1 MENINA
7 LYKALEQADAD
18 GNTAVAQQL
27 ADQIR
32 TLSIEETT
40 VEKPV
45 DVTQPLTTKPLV
57 TKPFVPVTK
66 EDINVLYQELEQA
79 DAAGDIALAQQLADQ
94 IRALPT
100 EETPSTTAPPKV
112 KPAVTAA
119 PINVMGQQFTPEE
132 YAKYSGMPIAAK
144 PGEQAK
150 GEFSG
155 NFGIGLYNL
164 ASNLALAWGKATGNT
179 EQAEIEAKRLK
190 EYGEKTYTPTDKSF
204 KEDPIAKIQQLAGGS
219 APYMIGTIAASMGS
233 AGLGLTGLAGTALP
247 FLTSAT
253 QFVGSNLQR
262 QIDTGKKLEEAK
274 LSKAVPAAL
283 FQASLDVLGLKYIP
297 YVKNLFKAGGKEITD
312 EAAKQIIQ
320 KSIVRQAGDKI
331 VDTGKGIIIEGST
344 EAGQQFIERLQAGL
358 SINNPEAMQ
367 EYSDSFFGGAILAGG
382 MGLSGNVIEA
392 IASKIPEQKQLEK
405 EAEIE
410 AKPDTTTEKRPSRET
425 LKRQFLKNAEAKANE
440 INKAKVAD
448 INLPT
453 ITQTGADADQGKLFN
468 VVGGPSV
475 EVGKPIIVGAL
486 DDTTLTSWGLG
497 KNSKAY
503 KKLIGKDVSL
513 PDNRALLDE
522 ALEEHPGKINEQ
534 AVDTYKSLI
543 EQQETEAPDGRLD
556 LGTTRISDAVLGG
569 QKYGTPSGIA
579 GRYGPTTDISGG
591 ITRVDQEGET
601 DVNAPLVEETKPL
614 ETIKGPE
621 ARAKAPTLAGGER
634 LLTIQELLNDPNPQQ
649 RKAARR
655 KFIELF
661 KRDETNELIKEGAKL
676 EREERAKYANLK
688 KTQYPIVDQSTNLA
702 NILETLQD
710 KPTYL
715 IQDLRNTNVLEAER
729 NELNQNA
736 RDYLLAESLRNKFKK
751 KMTVE
756 ERAALEQ
763 EGEAVAKAETA
774 LPTEEMTEVEDQFAL
789 PKEEP
794 LEARGQIQETG
805 ETPESIESTFQK
817 QYGKN
822 VRLAKQRGLL
832 NFLKDASEL
841 PPEIGQV
848 SPTTKAVYYKGK
860 GYFITNRI
868 TKENAPRML
877 LHEIGVHYGLEGM
890 LGSANYKR
898 IVKQIKQN
906 HLTDKELKAAWDNT
920 LETYPELAENSDNFM
935 QEVIAKIGETA
946 PNNTIFRQIVGYIK
960 QFLSKL
966 GYGWDVNKI
975 TVDDIRDMVQQS
987 VRMSLAGKIKGIQPD
1002 LTMASEETGAP
1013 RPTYYSA
1020 LSRVITNAQF
1030 KNNVSIQSGE
1040 QWVNWL
1046 NSKTSEA
1053 GVKRDELEFSGLIE
1067 FLELNKSEKFNKQDI
1082 LNYLN
1087 DNGTKVN
1094 EYMYGEGE
1102 GSSYSDKDK
1111 EAWIQEGVDDY
1122 IDSQKDDLYSQ
1133 AYDQAADNF
1142 DFPYYVK
1149 EENVTDADG
1158 NKAYRVYMEGYPTSP
1173 IDDTYYFSEDE
1184 AQEAVDIENNTGI
1197 ESYAEEL
1204 HDSLIAD
1211 LYERADIVR
1220 EELADQWDEDHENVR
1235 TRYLDWT
1242 MEGGDRKY
1250 TEVVI
1255 ALQNPKKGTVFSHQH
1270 WPDISN
1276 PIAHYRVN
1284 ARTDIK
1290 GNNVLFV
1297 EEIQSDWAQAPKK
1310 LRKKHIIELA
1320 EKFKVDPK
1328 QIAKFVPGDW
1338 GFRRKFTPEQ
1348 EKEYDNIVNKLYE
1361 FKDAKKQL
1369 SGDISKLLYFR
1380 NEFADIIDKEVRKRV
1395 GPKDANEVEYDMTRY
1410 DYMKRVLNRDLRE
1423 TTTASGYKIDTS
1435 IIKEILNEPIVKNN
1449 FDQYHINQNTL
1460 DKLLY
1465 KEEQLVEK
1473 IKDLESKKQALSQ
1486 SGKIDKGP
1494 FVQDTEAWSN
1504 LVLKNIIRFAAERG
1518 YDKVAFVNGK
1528 QAAFKGGKA
1537 ERIDEVFGTR
1547 NADNTFTIYATLKDG
1562 GGRSRTL
1569 ENIRDLDLEDYVGGL
1584 ADKMRS
1590 LKVGETDGW
1599 DAGELKLPAQGMVE
1613 FYDHYIPRYAAK
1625 LIKKIGGNQLE
1636 KIELI
1641 PPSQDRPEDEKVGK
1655 QIGFTVT
1662 STMKDKAMAGQPLF
1676 ARASKK
1682 ELDEDLKKSGTVGKE
1697 EKGFPTLGERFIAAP
1712 LQTIDELIADFRKSF
1727 FSFDAAQNNKMIR
1740 VARQIKLPETE
1751 IAKMIQASR
1760 VSQAVKADQ
1769 LADMWMVHGGMEYD
1783 PESFSFFIKDLANS
1797 MSTIRDDLKVL
1808 AKKYKVSEYEM
1819 YQYGNA
1825 AFVSARSADLIRHN
1839 NRLYRRVVKLL
1850 ADGKT
1855 TQAKKAA
1862 DNYKLVHQTP
1872 AEIKRGLKFFT
1883 TIPELKKLKKVWNI
1897 NRSRLMNIA
1906 VENGLYTREQAD
1918 DLLDIIDYVPFFRDK
1933 QVEARKALNEFPR
1946 GLLDAAQAKRL
1957 KGSYQPVN
1965 NVFDN
1970 MERWA
1975 RYIIKKS
1982 INNKA
1987 AQEKI
1992 KYYSKIIPDDI
2003 KILKSGRSATG
2014 NTVAVWQEGK
2024 VVKYEFQGYDGESMV
2039 DGFTGME
2046 PATMAPGAAFTRPFN
2061 EFLRAQIVL
2070 EPLFNLAQIPMDLFN
2085 AMFSSGVNVGLAI
2098 PLQVMKEIVFTPLG
2112 ISSARKYL
2120 TARGITG
2127 KRDFNS
2133 EYDRIDINAM
2143 KEVKELS
2150 KTGKL
2155 IEYILAPPK
2164 ALLKGAKFLGM
2175 ASDNVIRQ
2183 AVFSQIMLET
2193 GNKARAT
2200 YAADEIINF
2209 RRTGS
2214 SSTINLV
2221 RQNAI
2226 FVNANLQAMNISYGT
2241 IMFSDITNDRKVVQ
2255 IRRLLLNG
2263 AQVIMAGLAIV
2274 AINSDDDDYKKL
2286 DPKDRDNSIV
2296 IPGTG
2301 GYKLPLRGDI
2311 LTLIFKILPEHLYNR
2326 YIEESEDSEKMKKA
2340 LSVAFKRALA
2350 TPSALPSYL
2359 TFFIEQS
2366 LNFDFVTG
2374 RPLRGRAQEDLE
2386 ADLQY
2391 SNKYTSQFA
2400 RAVTDLTKDT
2410 WYEVSPIGV
2419 QHFMNRWLAST
2430 SMLVGLFT
2438 NSIIASMRGEILPT
2452 QTIREKLLQIPNMG
2466 KFLSKEEN
2474 TRNINDFYELSQ
2486 LVDAAVQSANRYKSN
2501 DIEKYKEFLNKDNK
2515 LALISLRKELAN
2527 IRRDLSNI
2535 REYENKIY
2543 ASRDTG
2549 KWTPQTKKNELMR
2562 LEAVRQKMLGHEVQV
2577 KDGIDRRIQ
2586 NMRKQGGL

>member
-1 MENINA
+1 MEDLNA
-7 LYKALEQADAD
+7 LYKALEQADAAGD
-18 GNTAVAQQL
+18 TESAQQL
-27 ADQIR
+27 ADYIR
-32 TLSIEETT
+32 SLPTEE
-40 VEKPV
+40 PAV
-45 DVTQPLTTKPLV
+45 DVTQPPSIKPI
-57 TKPFVPVTK
+57 T
-66 EDINVLYQELEQA
+66 
-79 DAAGDIALAQQLADQ
+79 
-94 IRALPT
+94 
-100 EETPSTTAPPKV
+100 V
-112 KPAVTAA
+112 KPVA
-119 PINVMGQQFTPEE
+119 PATPIDVMGQQFTPEE
-132 YAKYSGMPIAAK
+132 YARYSGMPIAAK

-150 GEFSG
+150 GAFSG
-155 NFGIGLYNL
+155 SFGRSIYNL
-164 ASNLALAWGKATGNT
+164 AADLVIAHGRAIGDPEEAEAT
-179 EQAEIEAKRLK
+179 AKRLR
-190 EYGEKTYTPTDKSF
+190 EYGERTYTDTTKGW
-204 KEDPIAKIQQLAGGS
+204 KEDPIAKIQELAGGS
-219 APYMIGTIAASMGS
+219 APYMMGPIVAALGGTAAGV
-233 AGLGLTGLAGTALP
+233 TGLAATAAP
-247 FLTSAT
+247 MAISAL
-253 QFVGSNLQR
+253 QFTGSNLQR
-262 QIDTGKKLEEAK
+262 QMEDNKKLADTNL
-274 LSKAVPAAL
+274 LSAGLTAIPQAAL
-283 FQASLDVLGLKYIP
+283 DQIGFRFIP
-297 YVKNLFKAGGKEITD
+297 GIKKLFGAAGRKITD
-312 EAAKQIIQ
+312 EAAQELVK
-320 KSIVRQAGDKI
+320 KSILAKAGEKI
-331 VDTGKGIIIEGST
+331 LTTGEGMAIEGGT
-344 EAGQQFIERLQAGL
+344 EAAQQLLERLQAGL
-358 SINNPEAMQ
+358 SITDAAARK
-367 EYSDSFFGGAILAGG
+367 EYFDSFVGGAALVG
-382 MGLSGNVIEA
+382 A
-392 IASKIPEQKQLEK
+392 ISIPSQAVESISSRLPEKPVEEK

-410 AKPDTTTEKRPSRET
+410 AEPIPTTEKRPSRDT
-425 LKRQFLKNAEAKANE
+425 LKRQFLKDAEEKANE
-440 INKAKVAD
+440 INRVKEEEAAKLKAAQTQQ
-448 INLPT
+448 T
-453 ITQTGADADQGKLFN
+453 ITQAADLETTLPEDTN
-468 VVGGPSV
+468 VITP
-475 EVGKPIIVGAL
+475 A
-486 DDTTLTSWGLG
+486 TLTSWGIK
-497 KNSKAY
+497 KNSNAFKVLKGVDASTPEGRDLVEKTLEAY
-503 KKLIGKDVSL
+503 PGKLNEDAVNTFTS
-513 PDNRALLDE
+513 LLDQKKE
-522 ALEEHPGKINEQ
+522 
-534 AVDTYKSLI
+534 
-543 EQQETEAPDGRLD
+543 EAPDARID

-569 QKYGTPSGIA
+569 QKYGTPSGA
-579 GRYGPTTDISGG
+579 PGRYGPTTDISGG
-591 ITRVDQEGET
+591 ITRVDQAGEGAG
-601 DVNAPLVEETKPL
+601 DVTL
-614 ETIKGPE
+614 KGSE
-621 ARAKAPTLAGGER
+621 ARAKPETLKGGER
-634 LLTIQELLNDPNPQQ
+634 LLSIQELLNDPNPQQ
-649 RKAARR
+649 RRAARR
-655 KFIELF
+655 SFVDWF
-661 KRDETNELIKEGAKL
+661 KTQKTNELIKEGAKL
-676 EREERAKYANLK
+676 EREERAKFANLK
-688 KTQYPIVDQSTNLA
+688 KTEYPIVDQSTNLA
-702 NILETLQD
+702 NILGTLKD
-710 KPTYL
+710 KPNYL
-715 IQDLRNTNVLEAER
+715 IEDLKNPDVPDAER
-729 NELNQNA
+729 QELNQHA
-736 RDYLLAESLRNKFKK
+736 RDYLLAESLRNKYKVR
-751 KMTVE
+751 MTPE
-756 ERAALEQ
+756 EVAALEK
-763 EGEAVAKAETA
+763 EGETVTRKEKPLSEDEFKDLQDEFLARQTR
-774 LPTEEMTEVEDQFAL
+774 EEG
-789 PKEEP
+789 P
-794 LEARGQIQETG
+794 LEARGEIQETG
-805 ETPESIESTFQK
+805 ETPDTIEQEFQK

-860 GYFITNRI
+860 GYFIANRI

-890 LGSANYKR
+890 LGTANYKR
-898 IVKQIKQN
+898 VVKQIKQN
-906 HLTDKELKAAWDNT
+906 HLTDKELKAAWDST

-946 PNNTIFRQIVGYIK
+946 PNNSIFRQIVGYIK

-975 TVDDIRDMVQQS
+975 TADDIRDMVQHS
-987 VRMSLAGKIKGIQPD
+987 VRMSLAGKVKGIEPD
-1002 LTMASEETGAP
+1002 LTMAAEEIGAP
-1013 RPTYYSA
+1013 RPTYFSQ

-1030 KNNVSIQSGE
+1030 KNNVSTQSGE

-1053 GVKRDELEFSGLIE
+1053 GVKRDELEFSGLLE
-1067 FLELNKSEKFNKQDI
+1067 FLELNKTEKFNKQDI

-1087 DNGTKVN
+1087 ENGTKVN

-1102 GSSYSDKDK
+1102 GTSYSDKDK
-1111 EAWIQEGVDDY
+1111 DEWVQEGVDEW
-1122 IDSQKDDLYSQ
+1122 IDSRIDNLYTQ
-1133 AYDQAADNF
+1133 AYEEAVENF

-1158 NKAYRVYMEGYPTSP
+1158 NKGYRVYMEGYPEGP

-1184 AQEAVDIENNTGI
+1184 AQRIVDEENNTGI
-1197 ESYAEEL
+1197 ESYAEEI
-1204 HDSLIAD
+1204 HDRLVSELNDQA
-1211 LYERADIVR
+1211 EVVR
-1220 EELADQWDEDHENVR
+1220 EELADHWDEDHENVR

-1242 MEGGDRKY
+1242 LEGGDKKY

-1310 LRKKHIIELA
+1310 LRKKHITELS
-1320 EKFKVDPK
+1320 EKFKVDFK

-1338 GFRRKFTPEQ
+1338 GFRRTFTKEQ
-1348 EKEYDNIVNKLYE
+1348 AQEYD
-1361 FKDAKKQL
+1361 
-1369 SGDISKLLYFR
+1369 DISTRLQNYREEKAKLSDQIYKFI
-1380 NEFADIIDKEVRKRV
+1380 EFEKRLFDYIEYEVRKILYSKIASNTNIS
-1395 GPKDANEVEYDMTRY
+1395 KDLTPEEKAKAKNSLMSIHKQQFELTRRAY
-1410 DYMKRVLNRDLRE
+1410 LKRVLNQDVR
-1423 TTTASGYKIDTS
+1423 SGYRVNGFAIDEN
-1435 IIKEILNEPIVKNN
+1435 IIKEILNQPGVKENLN
-1449 FDQYHINQNTL
+1449 QYEKNEL
-1460 DKLLY
+1460 AKDKLLY
-1465 KEEQLVEK
+1465 QEEQLIEK
-1473 IKDLESKKQALSQ
+1473 INDLTLKKQSLSQ
-1486 SGKIDKGP
+1486 AGKIEKGP

-1590 LKVGETDGW
+1590 LEVGETDGW
-1599 DAGELKLPAQGMVE
+1599 DAEELKLPAQGMVE
-1613 FYDHYIPRYAAK
+1613 FYDRYIPRYAAK
-1625 LIKKIGGNQLE
+1625 LIKKLGGTQLE
-1636 KIELI
+1636 TIELI

-1662 STMKDKAMAGQPLF
+1662 SAMKEKAMAGQPLF
-1676 ARASKK
+1676 ARASKE

-1697 EKGFPTLGERFIAAP
+1697 EKGFPTLSERFAEAP
-1712 LQTIDELIADFRKSF
+1712 LKTTDELIADFRKNF
-1727 FSFDAAQNNKMIR
+1727 FSFDAAINNKILIAMR
-1740 VARQIKLPETE
+1740 QQGMSNKDVAR
-1751 IAKMIQASR
+1751 MIQESR
-1760 VSQAVKADQ
+1760 ISQAVKADHI
-1769 LADMWMVHGGMEYD
+1769 ADMWMVHGGIEYD
-1783 PESFSFFIKDLANS
+1783 SESFSFFIKDLSNS
-1797 MSTIRDDLKVL
+1797 MSTIRETLKAL

-1825 AFVSARSADLIRHN
+1825 AFVSARSRDLMNFNQKLQRK
-1839 NRLYRRVVKLL
+1839 VVKLL

-1855 TQAKKAA
+1855 AQARKEA
-1862 DNYKLVHQTP
+1862 DKYKLVHQTP

-1897 NRSRLMNIA
+1897 NRSRLMNVA

-1975 RYIIKKS
+1975 RYTIKKS

-1992 KYYSKIIPDDI
+1992 KYYSKYLPDDI
-2003 KILKSGRSATG
+2003 KVLKAGRSATG

-2024 VVKYEFQGYDGESMV
+2024 VVRYEFQGYDGESMV

-2085 AMFSSGVNVGLAI
+2085 AMFSSGVNISIAI
-2098 PLQVMKEIVFTPLG
+2098 PLQVMKELVYTPLG

-2133 EYDRIDINAM
+2133 EYDRIDINGM
-2143 KEVKELS
+2143 KEVKEAS
-2150 KTGKL
+2150 KSGKL

-2164 ALLKGAKFLGM
+2164 AALKGLKFLGM
-2175 ASDNVIRQ
+2175 VSDNIVRQ
-2183 AVFSQIMLET
+2183 AVYSQVLLET
-2193 GNKARAT
+2193 GDQARAT

-2214 SSTINLV
+2214 SSTINLI
-2221 RQNAI
+2221 RQNAV
-2226 FVNANLQAMNISYGT
+2226 FVNANLQAMNIAYGT
-2241 IMFSDITNDRKVVQ
+2241 IMLSDITNDHKLIQ
-2255 IRRLLLNG
+2255 LRRLLLNG

-2274 AINSDDDDYKKL
+2274 AINADDDDYKKL
-2286 DPKDRDNSIV
+2286 DPKDRDNSI
-2296 IPGTG
+2296 ILPGTG
-2301 GYKLPLRGDI
+2301 GFKLPLRGDI
-2311 LTLIFKILPEHLYNR
+2311 LTFFFKILPEHLYNR
-2326 YIEESEDSEKMKKA
+2326 YIEQSEDSEKMKKA

-2350 TPSALPSYL
+2350 VPSALPSYL

-2374 RPLRGRAQEDLE
+2374 RPLRGRSQEDLE
-2386 ADLQY
+2386 AELQY

-2410 WYEVSPIGV
+2410 PFEVSPISV

-2438 NSIIASMRGEILPT
+2438 NSIIANMRGEILPAK
-2452 QTIREKLLQIPNMG
+2452 TIRETLLQIPNMS

-2474 TRNINDFYELSQ
+2474 TRNINDFYELTQ
-2486 LVDAAVQSANRYKSN
+2486 LVDAAVQSANRYKSL
-2501 DIEKYKEFLNKDNK
+2501 DYDKFIEFQNKDNK
-2515 LALISLRKELAN
+2515 AALIDLRKELAT
-2527 IRRDLSNI
+2527 IRRDLQNL
-2535 REYENKIY
+2535 REWENKVI
-2543 ASRDTG
+2543 ASKDRG
-2549 KWTPQTKKNELMR
+2549 QWTPQTKKIELDR
-2562 LEAVRQKMLGHEVQV
+2562 IETARQDILGHEQQV
-2577 KDGIDRRIQ
+2577 ADGIDRRIQ
-2586 NMRKQGGL
+2586 NLRKQGGL

>member
-1 MENINA
+1 MEDLKE
-7 LYKALEQADAD
+7 LYRVLEQLDAEGD
-18 GNTAVAQQL
+18 TDSVSQLIPYIKQVEAAQ
-27 ADQIR
+27 
-32 TLSIEETT
+32 T
-40 VEKPV
+40 
-45 DVTQPLTTKPLV
+45 TQPTETAIDVTKPLPDL
-57 TKPFVPVTK
+57 TKPPTLKPV
-66 EDINVLYQELEQA
+66 IPQ
-79 DAAGDIALAQQLADQ
+79 
-94 IRALPT
+94 
-100 EETPSTTAPPKV
+100 SKV
-112 KPAVTAA
+112 D
-119 PINVMGQQFTPEE
+119 VMGQQFTPEE

-150 GEFSG
+150 GAFSG
-155 NFGIGLYNL
+155 SFGRSIYNL
-164 ASNLALAWGKATGNT
+164 AADLAIAYGRSIGNPEEAEAT
-179 EQAEIEAKRLK
+179 AKRLR
-190 EYGEKTYTPTDKSF
+190 EYGAKTYTDTTKGW
-204 KEDPIAKIQQLAGGS
+204 KEDPIAKIQELAGGS
-219 APYMIGTIAASMGS
+219 APYMIGPIAAALGGTA
-233 AGLGLTGLAGTALP
+233 AGVTGLAATAAP
-247 FLTSAT
+247 MVVSAL
-253 QFVGSNLQR
+253 QFTGSNLQR
-262 QIDTGKKLEEAK
+262 QMEDNKKLADTNL
-274 LSKAVPAAL
+274 LSAGLTAIPQAAL
-283 FQASLDVLGLKYIP
+283 DQIGFRFIP
-297 YVKNLFKAGGKEITD
+297 GIKRLFGAAGKDITD
-312 EAAKQIIQ
+312 EAAQQ
-320 KSIVRQAGDKI
+320 LLNKSILSKAGEKI
-331 VDTGKGIIIEGST
+331 LTTGEGMAIEGGT
-344 EAGQQFIERLQAGL
+344 ETAQQLLERLQAGL
-358 SINNPEAMQ
+358 SITDAAARK
-367 EYSDSFFGGAILAGG
+367 EYFDSFVGGAALVG
-382 MGLSGNVIEA
+382 A
-392 IASKIPEQKQLEK
+392 ISIPSQAVQSISSRLPEKPAEEK

-410 AKPDTTTEKRPSRET
+410 AAPDTTTEKRPSRET

-534 AVDTYKSLI
+534 AVDTYKSII

-591 ITRVDQEGET
+591 ITRVDQAGET

-661 KRDETNELIKEGAKL
+661 RRDETNELIKEGAKL

-710 KPTYL
+710 KPNYL
-715 IQDLRNTNVLEAER
+715 IQDLRNPNVLEAER

-794 LEARGQIQETG
+794 LEARGQIEETG
-805 ETPESIESTFQK
+805 ETPESIEGTFQK

-841 PPEIGQV
+841 PPEIGKV
-848 SPTTKAVYYKGK
+848 SPTTKAVYLKGK

-868 TKENAPRML
+868 TKADAPRML

-890 LGSANYKR
+890 LGTANYKR
-898 IVKQIKQN
+898 VVKQIKQN

-920 LETYPELAENSDNFM
+920 VQTYPEYAEGSDNFM
-935 QEVIAKIGETA
+935 QEVIANIGETA
-946 PNNTIFRQIVGYIK
+946 PNNSIFRQIVGYIK

-975 TVDDIRDMVQQS
+975 TADDIRDMVQQS
-987 VRMSLAGKIKGIQPD
+987 VRMSLAGKIKGIEPD
-1002 LTMASEETGAP
+1002 LTMASEEAGAL

-1053 GVKRDELEFSGLIE
+1053 GVKRDELEFSGLLE
-1067 FLELNKSEKFNKQDI
+1067 FLELNKSEKFNKQDL

-1087 DNGTKVN
+1087 ENGTKVN

-1133 AYDQAADNF
+1133 AYEQAADNF
-1142 DFPYYVK
+1142 DFPYYFK

-1211 LYERADIVR
+1211 LYERADTVR
-1220 EELADQWDEDHENVR
+1220 DELADQWDEDHANVR

-1348 EKEYDNIVNKLYE
+1348 EKEYDNLINKLYE

-1369 SGDISKLLYFR
+1369 SGEISKLLYFR
-1380 NEFADIIDKEVRKRV
+1380 NDFADIIDKEVRKRV

-1435 IIKEILNEPIVKNN
+1435 IIKEILNEPVVKNN

-1473 IKDLESKKQALSQ
+1473 INDLESKKQALSQ

-1537 ERIDEVFGTR
+1537 ERIDEVFGTK

-1599 DAGELKLPAQGMVE
+1599 DAGELKLPAQGMIE

-1625 LIKKIGGNQLE
+1625 LIKKLGGTQLE

-1682 ELDEDLKKSGTVGKE
+1682 ELDEDLKKSNTVGKVD
-1697 EKGFPTLGERFIAAP
+1697 KGFPTLGERFIAAP

-1855 TQAKKAA
+1855 AQAKKAA

-2003 KILKSGRSATG
+2003 KILKTGRSATG

-2085 AMFSSGVNVGLAI
+2085 AMFSSGVNVGIAI

-2214 SSTINLV
+2214 SSAINLV

-2274 AINSDDDDYKKL
+2274 AINADDDDYKKL

-2374 RPLRGRAQEDLE
+2374 RPLKGRSQEDLE

-2400 RAVTDLTKDT
+2400 RAVTDLTKDQ
-2410 WYEVSPIGV
+2410 WYEVTPIGV

-2438 NSIIASMRGEILPT
+2438 NSVIANMRGEILPT

-2486 LVDAAVQSANRYKSN
+2486 LVDAAVQSANKYKSN

>member
-1 MENINA
+1 MEDLKE
-7 LYKALEQADAD
+7 LYRVLEQLDAEGD
-18 GNTAVAQQL
+18 TDSVSQLIPYIKQVEAAQ
-27 ADQIR
+27 
-32 TLSIEETT
+32 T
-40 VEKPV
+40 
-45 DVTQPLTTKPLV
+45 TQPTETAIDVTKPLPDL
-57 TKPFVPVTK
+57 TKPPTLKPV
-66 EDINVLYQELEQA
+66 IPQ
-79 DAAGDIALAQQLADQ
+79 
-94 IRALPT
+94 
-100 EETPSTTAPPKV
+100 SKV
-112 KPAVTAA
+112 D
-119 PINVMGQQFTPEE
+119 VMGQQFTPEE
-132 YAKYSGMPIAAK
+132 YAIYSGMPIAAK

-150 GEFSG
+150 GAFSG
-155 NFGIGLYNL
+155 SFGRSIYNL
-164 ASNLALAWGKATGNT
+164 AADLAIAHGRSIGDPDAAEAT
-179 EQAEIEAKRLK
+179 AKRLR
-190 EYGEKTYTPTDKSF
+190 EYGARTYTDTAKGW
-204 KEDPIAKIQQLAGGS
+204 KEDPIAKIQELAGGS
-219 APYMIGTIAASMGS
+219 APYMIGPIAAALGGTA
-233 AGLGLTGLAGTALP
+233 AGATGLAATAAP
-247 FLTSAT
+247 MVVSAL
-253 QFVGSNLQR
+253 QFIGSNLQR
-262 QIDTGKKLEEAK
+262 QMEDNKKLADTNL
-274 LSKAVPAAL
+274 LSAGLTAIPQAAL
-283 FQASLDVLGLKYIP
+283 DQIGFRFIP
-297 YVKNLFKAGGKEITD
+297 GIKRLFGAAGKDITD
-312 EAAKQIIQ
+312 EAAQQ
-320 KSIVRQAGDKI
+320 LLNKSILSKAGEKI
-331 VDTGKGIIIEGST
+331 LTTGEGMAIEGGT
-344 EAGQQFIERLQAGL
+344 ETAQQLLERLQAGL
-358 SINNPEAMQ
+358 SITDAAARK
-367 EYSDSFFGGAILAGG
+367 EYFDSFVGGAALVG
-382 MGLSGNVIEA
+382 A
-392 IASKIPEQKQLEK
+392 ISIPSQAVQSISSRLPEKPAEEK

-410 AKPDTTTEKRPSRET
+410 AAPDTTTEKRPSRET

-591 ITRVDQEGET
+591 ITRVDQAGKT
-601 DVNAPLVEETKPL
+601 DVNATLVEETKPL

-621 ARAKAPTLAGGER
+621 AKAKPETLKGGER

-710 KPTYL
+710 KPNYL
-715 IQDLRNTNVLEAER
+715 IQDLRNPNVLEAER

-805 ETPESIESTFQK
+805 ETPESIEGTFQK

-841 PPEIGQV
+841 PPEIGPV

-987 VRMSLAGKIKGIQPD
+987 VRMSLAGKIKGIEPD
-1002 LTMASEETGAP
+1002 LTMASEEAGAP

-1030 KNNVSIQSGE
+1030 KNNVSTQSGE

-1053 GVKRDELEFSGLIE
+1053 GVKRDELEFSGLLE

-1102 GSSYSDKDK
+1102 GTSYSDKDK

-1133 AYDQAADNF
+1133 AYEQAADNF
-1142 DFPYYVK
+1142 DFPYYFK

-1211 LYERADIVR
+1211 LYEKADIVR
-1220 EELADQWDEDHENVR
+1220 DELADQWDEDHENVR

-1242 MEGGDRKY
+1242 LEGGDKKY

-1255 ALQNPKKGTVFSHQH
+1255 ALQNPKKGTVFSHDH

-1276 PIAHYRVN
+1276 PIVHYRVN
-1284 ARTDIK
+1284 ARLDTK

-1310 LRKKHIIELA
+1310 LRKKHITELA
-1320 EKFKVDPK
+1320 EKYKFNNNSPLTLDAIKK
-1328 QIAKFVPGDW
+1328 QIAKFVPGNW
-1338 GFRRKFTPEQ
+1338 GFKKQFTPEQ
-1348 EKEYDNIVNKLYE
+1348 QKEYDNIVNKLYE
-1361 FKDAKKQL
+1361 FKDARKQL
-1369 SGDISKLLYFR
+1369 SDQIYKYREFEKKLY
-1380 NEFADIIDKEVRKRV
+1380 DYIDYEVRKV
-1395 GPKDANEVEYDMTRY
+1395 IGPRDANEVEYDMTRT
-1410 DYMKRVLNRDLRE
+1410 DYLANVVNRNIKER
-1423 TTTASGYKIDTS
+1423 TTASGYEIDTS
-1435 IIKEILNEPIVKNN
+1435 VIKDILKQPGVIENLNQYEKNKFAQDKIIYQE
-1449 FDQYHINQNTL
+1449 DQ
-1460 DKLLY
+1460 LY
-1465 KEEQLVEK
+1465 DK

-1641 PPSQDRPEDEKVGK
+1641 PPSQERPEDEKVGT

-1662 STMKDKAMAGQPLF
+1662 SAMKDKAMAGQPLF

-1697 EKGFPTLGERFIAAP
+1697 EKGFPTLGERFVEAP
-1712 LQTIDELIADFRKSF
+1712 LKTTDELIADFRKNF
-1727 FSFDAAQNNKMIR
+1727 FSFDAAINNKILIAM
-1740 VARQIKLPETE
+1740 RQQGMSNEE
-1751 IAKMIQASR
+1751 VAKMIQASR

-1783 PESFSFFIKDLANS
+1783 PESYSFFIKDLANS
-1797 MSTIRDDLKVL
+1797 MSTIRDSLKAL

-1839 NRLYRRVVKLL
+1839 NKLYRRVVKLL

-1855 TQAKKAA
+1855 AQAKKEA
-1862 DNYKLVHQTP
+1862 DKYKLVHQTP

-1975 RYIIKKS
+1975 RYTLKKS

-1992 KYYSKIIPDDI
+1992 KYYSKYLPDDI
-2003 KILKSGRSATG
+2003 KVLKAGRSATG

-2214 SSTINLV
+2214 SSAINLV

-2241 IMFSDITNDRKVVQ
+2241 IMLSDITNDRKLVQ
-2255 IRRLLLNG
+2255 LRRLLLNG

>member
-32 TLSIEETT
+32 TLST
-40 VEKPV
+40 
-45 DVTQPLTTKPLV
+45 DVTQTPTTKPLV
-57 TKPFVPVTK
+57 TKPFVPATK

-79 DAAGDIALAQQLADQ
+79 DAAGDTELAQQLADQ

-100 EETPSTTAPPKV
+100 EETPVTTTPPNV
-112 KPAVTAA
+112 KPPVTEA
-119 PINVMGQQFTPEE
+119 PIDVMGTKFTPEE
-132 YAKYSGMPIAAK
+132 YAKYSGMPITTK

-155 NFGIGLYNL
+155 NFGVSLYNL
-164 ASNLALAWGKATGNT
+164 AAQLALAQGKVTGNYK
-179 EQAEIEAKRLK
+179 EAEETAKRLR
-190 EYGEKTYTPTDKSF
+190 EYGEKTYTAADTTW

-219 APYMIGTIAASMGS
+219 APYMIGPIAAAMASSGI
-233 AGLGLTGLAGTALP
+233 GLTGLAASVAP
-247 FLTSAT
+247 FLTST
-253 QFVGSNLQR
+253 GQFVGSNIER
-262 QIDTGKKLEEAK
+262 QMGTGKTLEETS
-274 LSKAVPAAL
+274 LSKALPAAA
-283 FQASLDVLGLKYIP
+283 FQGALDQIGLRYFP
-297 YVKNLFKAGGKEITD
+297 FVKNLFKAGGKEITD
-312 EAAKQIIQ
+312 EAAKQIVQ
-320 KSIVRQAGDKI
+320 KSLARRVGDK
-331 VDTGKGIIIEGST
+331 VWDVHKGMWVEGGT
-344 EAGQQFIERLQAGL
+344 EAGQQFVERLQAGL
-358 SINNPEAMQ
+358 DLTSPQAMQ
-367 EYSDSFFGGAILAGG
+367 EYFDSFIGGSVLAGS
-382 MGLSGNVIEA
+382 MGVSGTVIEG
-392 IASKIPEQKQLEK
+392 IANKVIPEQKQK

-410 AKPDTTTEKRPSRET
+410 AAPDITTEKRPSRET

-453 ITQTGADADQGKLFN
+453 ITQAGATADQGKLFN

-591 ITRVDQEGET
+591 ITRVDQERET

-621 ARAKAPTLAGGER
+621 AKAKPETLKTGER
-634 LLTIQELLNDPNPQQ
+634 LLSIQELVNDPNPQQ
-649 RKAARR
+649 RRAAIRSLKDYINR
-655 KFIELF
+655 LN
-661 KRDETNELIKEGAKL
+661 TNEVIKEGARL
-676 EREERAKYANLK
+676 EREERAKFVNLK

-702 NILETLQD
+702 NILSTLKD
-710 KPTYL
+710 KPNYL
-715 IQDLRNTNVLEAER
+715 IEDLRNPNVLEAER
-729 NELNQNA
+729 GELNQHA

-751 KMTVE
+751 QMTVE

-763 EGEAVAKAETA
+763 EGEAVAKAEKA
-774 LPTEEMTEVEDQFAL
+774 LPTEELADVEDQLAQER
-789 PKEEP
+789 EEP
-794 LEARGQIQETG
+794 LEARAREVLETG
-805 ETPESIESTFQK
+805 ETPESIETTFQK

-868 TKENAPRML
+868 TKEDAPRML

-935 QEVIAKIGETA
+935 QEVIANIGETA
-946 PNNTIFRQIVGYIK
+946 PNNTIFRQIIGYIK

-966 GYGWDVNKI
+966 GYGWDINKI
-975 TVDDIRDMVQQS
+975 TADDIRDMVQHS
-987 VRMSLAGKIKGIQPD
+987 VRVALRGETTEARSDLSMAAEEAGA
-1002 LTMASEETGAP
+1002 L
-1013 RPTYYSA
+1013 RPTYYSQ
-1020 LSRVITNAQF
+1020 LTRVITNAQF
-1030 KNNVSIQSGE
+1030 KNNVSTQSGE
-1040 QWVNWL
+1040 QWANWL

-1053 GVKRDELEFSGLIE
+1053 GVKRDELEFSGLLE
-1067 FLELNKSEKFNKQDI
+1067 FLELNPTEKFNKQDI

-1102 GSSYSDKDK
+1102 GTSYSDKDRD
-1111 EAWIQEGVDDY
+1111 EWVEQGVSEYVESHQDN
-1122 IDSQKDDLYSQ
+1122 ISQL
-1133 AYDQAADNF
+1133 AYEEAADTY

-1149 EENVTDADG
+1149 EEDVTDAEG
-1158 NKAYRVYMEGYPTSP
+1158 NKVWRVYFEGQRTAV
-1173 IDDTYYFSEDE
+1173 DDTYYFTEDQ
-1184 AQEAVDIENNTGI
+1184 AQEIADEENNRGVND
-1197 ESYAEEL
+1197 YAEQLYDRALSEL
-1204 HDSLIAD
+1204 YSNA
-1211 LYERADIVR
+1211 ENVR
-1220 EELADQWDEDHENVR
+1220 EELTDQWDEDHANVR

-1242 MEGGDRKY
+1242 MEGGDKKY

-1338 GFRRKFTPEQ
+1338 GFKRKFTPEQ
-1348 EKEYDNIVNKLYE
+1348 EKEYDNLINKLYE
-1361 FKDAKKQL
+1361 FKDARNQL
-1369 SGDISKLLYFR
+1369 SGQISKLIEFEKKLY
-1380 NEFADIIDKEVRKRV
+1380 AYIDYEVRKV
-1395 GPKDANEVEYDMTRY
+1395 IGPRDANEVEYDMTRT
-1410 DYMKRVLNRDLRE
+1410 DYLADVVNRNVKER
-1423 TTTASGYKIDTS
+1423 TTSSGYKVDT
-1435 IIKEILNEPIVKNN
+1435 KVVKAILNQPGLQENL
-1449 FDQYHINQNTL
+1449 DQYEKNKLAKN
-1460 DKLLY
+1460 KLLY

-1473 IKDLESKKQALSQ
+1473 INDLEFKKQALSQ

-1537 ERIDEVFGTR
+1537 EYIDEVFGTR

-1562 GGRSRTL
+1562 GGKTRTL

-1584 ADKMRS
+1584 ADKFRG
-1590 LKVGETDGW
+1590 LKVGETDGY
-1599 DAGELKLPAQGMVE
+1599 DAGELKLPSKGMVE
-1613 FYDHYIPRYAAK
+1613 FYDGMILRYAAK
-1625 LIKKIGGNQLE
+1625 LIKKLGGTQLE

-1641 PPSQDRPEDEKVGK
+1641 PPSQDRPEDEKVGI
-1655 QIGFTVT
+1655 QRGFTVT
-1662 STMKDKAMAGQPLF
+1662 SAMKDKAMAGQPLF

-1712 LQTIDELIADFRKSF
+1712 LQTVDELIADFRKSF

-1740 VARQIKLPETE
+1740 VARQDKLPETE

-1797 MSTIRDDLKVL
+1797 MSTIRDDLKAL
-1808 AKKYKVSEYEM
+1808 AKKRGVSEYEM

-1855 TQAKKAA
+1855 AQAKKEA
-1862 DNYKLVHQTP
+1862 DKYKLVHQTP

-1883 TIPELKKLKKVWNI
+1883 TIPELKKIKNVWNI
-1897 NRSRLMNIA
+1897 NRSRLMDIA
-1906 VENGLYTREQAD
+1906 VENGLYTREKAD
-1918 DLLDIIDYVPFFRDK
+1918 ELLDIIDYVPFFRDK
-1933 QVEARKALNEFPR
+1933 QIEARKALNEFPR

-1975 RYIIKKS
+1975 RYTIKKS

-2003 KILKSGRSATG
+2003 KIVKAGRSVTG

-2214 SSTINLV
+2214 SSAINLV

-2226 FVNANLQAMNISYGT
+2226 FVNANLQAMNIAYGT
-2241 IMFSDITNDRKVVQ
+2241 IMFSDITNDRKLVQ
-2255 IRRLLLNG
+2255 VRRLLLNG

-2274 AINSDDDDYKKL
+2274 AINADDDDYKKL

-2311 LTLIFKILPEHLYNR
+2311 LTLLFKILPEHLYNR

-2374 RPLRGRAQEDLE
+2374 RPLKGRSQEDLE

-2410 WYEVSPIGV
+2410 WYEVTPIGV

-2438 NSIIASMRGEILPT
+2438 NSIIANMRGEILPT

-2486 LVDAAVQSANRYKSN
+2486 LVDAAVQSANKYKSN
-2501 DIEKYKEFLNKDNK
+2501 DMEKYKEFLNKDNK